1 MEVIIEFGSQIS
13 GGVTKYSDKDLLVVC
28 TPDKKN
34 AYQRKYTEQGYSV
47 SFYSPSQLKH
57 MRLKGALFLQHLKLE
72 SNIVLD
78 IGGDFQKFINNCD
91 FILPNPLELE
101 RCITSIKEAVL
112 SPANKLLD
120 GWLSDY
126 LYVLSRD
133 YFVKYFATKGQLI
146 FNANKLCSA
155 IKEEFN
161 LSNDSASAFLEL
173 RKNKSI
179 YRNNIPQLT
188 QDNSSLMLWIS
199 VLNYSLKFNS
209 KNPYSEHHYLNK
221 GSCSE
226 FNSTYDLLR
235 YVESL
240 LILFPEASCGNEKD
254 LLIKKLITNPNN
266 YCSTSNLGKATL
278 DNYRLDFMAEANKL
292 LHSEKLLAALPIFR

>member
-28 TPDKKN
+28 SPDKKN
-34 AYQRKYTEQGYSV
+34 AYQRKYAQQGYSV
-47 SFYSPSQLKH
+47 SFYTPSQLEH
-57 MRLKGALFLQHLKLE
+57 MRLKGALFLQHLKFE
-72 SNIVLD
+72 SNILLD
-78 IGGDFQKFINNCD
+78 IGGYFQKFINSCD
-91 FILPNPLELE
+91 FIRPSPLELE
-101 RCITSIKEAVL
+101 RCRTSISEAIL
-112 SPANKLLD
+112 SPSNKILN

-146 FNANKLCSA
+146 FNANKLCTA
-155 IKEEFN
+155 IKDEFD
-161 LSNDSASAFLEL
+161 LSNDVASAFLEL

-179 YRNNIPQLT
+179 YRNSIPQLN
-188 QDNSSLMLWIS
+188 QSNSSLVLWIG
-199 VLNYSLKFNS
+199 VLNYSLGLTS
-209 KNPYSEHHYLNK
+209 KKPYLDHNYLNK

-226 FNSTYDLLR
+226 FNSTYELLR

-240 LILFPEASCGNEKD
+240 LILFPDVSCGSDKD

-266 YCSTSNLGKATL
+266 YCSTSNSGKTIL
-278 DNYRLDFMAEANKL
+278 DNYRLDFMVEANK
-292 LHSEKLLAALPIFR
+292 ALQSDKISASLQFYR